1 MLSTNVHIKMSEI
14 RRSGRKR
21 TANSKYDN
29 GLPDHD
35 DSKQVNKRLRDAR
48 YRASQETKAKR
59 KETYDPVKRK
69 QAYKPEVRQLRHQAT
84 YNPVA
89 RKASYDPAARKA
101 SYDPAARRASYLS
114 QLPQWSLNN
123 VDKIP
128 QHTKVKQEWGY
139 DEDEKCP
146 YCMCIFLR
154 SAPASFRRKCCNNG
168 AYCESI
174 PYLQPLLKSLQDVVD
189 DEEELKHFTSS
200 SSSYNNILSLG
211 KILYTKVF
219 VYKKFCIRPET

>member
-1 MLSTNVHIKMSEI
+1 MSEEV

-21 TANSKYDN
+21 SANSKYADAA
-29 GLPDHD
+29 D
-35 DSKQVNKRLRDAR
+35 DSSSKQRNKRLRDAR

-59 KETYDPVKRK
+59 T
-69 QAYKPEVRQLRHQAT
+69 ARHQAS
-84 YNPVA
+84 YNPEA
-89 RKASYDPAARKA
+89 RKASYNPETRQARHHATYDPVAQKA
-101 SYDPAARRASYLS
+101 SYNPAARRASYVS
-114 QLPQWSLNN
+114 QLPQWSLTN

-168 AYCESI
+168 DYCESI
-174 PYLQPLLKSLQDVVD
+174 PYLQPLLKSLKDVVD
-189 DEEELKHFTSS
+189 DEETLKDFTSS

-211 KILYTKVF
+211 EKFLYT
-219 VYKKFCIRPET
+219 